1 MKDGLFRAALKL
13 VPRDWRDTV
22 ERDLL
27 EEPPTGRLG
36 LVLRVVAIALRLRL
50 ARARDRAASS
60 HAWRIR
66 FMREFTRDLKFAIRG
81 AMRKPGHALA
91 VIATLAIGIGAN
103 TAIFSLFNWILF
115 RPMPGV
121 ERPGELVTVRF
132 TRANSEAR
140 FFVSYRDVAD
150 LRGGTPAL
158 SGVAASA
165 TQSMN
170 AVLAPGAEPQRIEG
184 EVVTA
189 NYFDVLEV
197 QIQTGRRFL
206 PAEER
211 PGPAVPAAII
221 SDALWRR
228 SFGSAA
234 DVLGRHIAI
243 NGHAFAIVGV
253 APRAFRGRTLVAS
266 TDLWVPTGA
275 HMLVMPLSGADLLT
289 DRRRTLFLDAVG
301 RLRPEATVAQAQ
313 EQTRAIAAAVADYG
327 GRRPGNRGPILP
339 TVFPGVGLDQYATER
354 LSAMWQLLAGAVG
367 LVLLVACANAAN
379 LLLARALGRRREIAV
394 CQAIGA
400 SRFRLVRQQFA
411 EGLVLA
417 LFAGGAGLVVAL
429 ALLWTFDGMRIV
441 SYLPEIEGVSLDWR
455 VGAFTLALAMA
466 TGVLF
471 SLAPAVVSSR
481 VDLQSALKDGLTSS
495 PFGRGP
501 LRSALVA
508 VQVAVSVLLL
518 VGAGLFV
525 RTLRNVRA
533 LDLGVTLD
541 GVLTFSADPTKV
553 GYKDA
558 RATAYFQ
565 TLLERLR
572 STPGIQS
579 AAFVFSLPYSN
590 ILEDTGFTRAD
601 AADKKEYDA
610 ETTSVSPGYF
620 AALGVPLIA
629 GRDFSEGDYRNTDD
643 ATADVVIVS
652 ERLAR
657 EVFPDGR
664 AVGSRLVLTNAKGK
678 VVEIVGVAGNV
689 RRRPVT
695 RVPEPFIYRP
705 ALRVWGSVAVRSS
718 LSRASTAAA
727 VRAVAR
733 DVEPL
738 LPPHDLEP
746 MHAGLDRVI
755 SEQRLLA
762 RFSAVFAIVGGL
774 LAAIGVYGMMA
785 CAVGERMRE
794 FGIRL
799 ALGAGAGRLLRLVL
813 ASAARVTAAGVT
825 LGVAAAVVA
834 TRGLESRLYGVTR
847 YDPLTLLGACGLL
860 FLLAV
865 VATLLP
871 AMRATRADPVRAL
884 RVE

>member
-1 MKDGLFRAALKL
+1 MRDALFQAALKL

-27 EEPPTGRLG
+27 EEPEEGRIG
-36 LVLRVVAIALRLRL
+36 LVLRVVAIAVRLRL
-50 ARARDRAASS
+50 ARARDRGTSP
-60 HAWRIR
+60 HTWRIT
-66 FMREFTRDLKFAIRG
+66 FMREFTHDLRLAVRG
-81 AMRKPGHALA
+81 AIRKPGHALA

-121 ERPGELVTVRF
+121 ERPDELVTVRF
-132 TRANSEAR
+132 TRGTSDVR
-140 FFVSYRDVAD
+140 FYVSYRDVAD
-150 LRGGTPAL
+150 LREGTPAL
-158 SGVAASA
+158 SGLAASA
-165 TQSMN
+165 PQSMN
-170 AVLAPGAEPQRIEG
+170 VVLTAGAEPERIEG
-184 EVVTA
+184 ELVTA
-189 NYFDVLEV
+189 DYFDVLGV
-197 QIQTGRRFL
+197 QLRTGRRFL

-211 PGPAVPAAII
+211 PESAMPAAII
-221 SDALWRR
+221 STALWRR
-228 SFGSAA
+228 AFDSAS
-234 DVLGRHIAI
+234 DVLGRRLLI

-253 APRAFRGRTLVAS
+253 APQTFRGRTLVAA

-275 HMLVMPLSGADLLT
+275 HRLVMPLPGADLLT

-301 RLRPEATVAQAQ
+301 RLRPGVAVAQVQ
-313 EQTRAIAAAVADYG
+313 EQTRAVAARVPDYG
-327 GRRPGNRGPILP
+327 GRKPGNRGSILP
-339 TVFPGVGLDQYATER
+339 TVFPGVGLDQYANEK
-354 LSAMWQLLAGAVG
+354 LSAMWRLLASAVG

-400 SRFRLVRQQFA
+400 SRLRLIRQQFA

-417 LFAGGAGLVVAL
+417 LLAGVTGLLIAL

-441 SYLPEIEGVSLDWR
+441 SYLPAIEGVRLDWR

-466 TGVLF
+466 TGLLF
-471 SLAPAVVSSR
+471 SLAPALVSSR
-481 VDLQSALKDGLTSS
+481 IDLQSALKDGLTSS
-495 PFGRGP
+495 PHGRGR
-501 LRSALVA
+501 LRSTLVA

-541 GVLTFSADPTKV
+541 GLVTFSADPTKL
-553 GYKDA
+553 GYNNA
-558 RATAYFQ
+558 RATDYFQ
-565 TLLERLR
+565 ALLERLR
-572 STPGIQS
+572 ATPGIQS

-590 ILEDTGFTRAD
+590 MLADTGFTRAD
-601 AADKKEYDA
+601 GADKKEHDA
-610 ETTSVSPGYF
+610 EITNISPGYF
-620 AALGVPLIA
+620 RAMGVPLIA
-629 GRDFSEGDYRNTDD
+629 GRDFLETDYRDTPD

-664 AVGSRLVLTNAKGK
+664 AVGSRLVLTYPKGK

-695 RVPEPFIYRP
+695 TVPQPFMYMP
-705 ALRVWGSVAVRSS
+705 NLGVWGSVAVRSS
-718 LSRASTAAA
+718 LSVTSTAAA
-727 VRAVAR
+727 IRAVAR

-746 MHAGLDRVI
+746 MASGLDRVI

-762 RFSAVFAIVGGL
+762 RFSAVFAVIGGL

-799 ALGAGAGRLLRLVL
+799 ALGARAGRLLRLVL

-825 LGVAAAVVA
+825 LGVGGAMVA

-847 YDPLTLLGACGLL
+847 HDTLTLLGAGALL

-865 VATLLP
+865 LASLLP
-871 AMRATRADPVRAL
+871 ALRATRADPVRAL
-884 RVE
+884 RVD